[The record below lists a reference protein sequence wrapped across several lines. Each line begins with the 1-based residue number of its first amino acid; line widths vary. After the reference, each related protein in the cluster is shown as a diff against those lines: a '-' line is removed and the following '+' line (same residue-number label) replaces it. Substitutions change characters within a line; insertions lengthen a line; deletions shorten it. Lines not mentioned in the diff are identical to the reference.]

1 MFIYGAD
8 APPACAGVGVAPLLL
23 FGVISIED
31 FVEPGMAIGRGLFTP
46 FGLNSES
53 ARLRRFWRLGGGST
67 APRGCEI
74 VTLEDGTEGGGEISA
89 GGLADAPVGVCGE
102 IPDSLRLEFNL
113 KVGNLES
120 SLALRVRHALRWR
133 SAVALLRMSG
143 SALRLF
149 TRTFTFFPGYVRMKF
164 SYMWTVCRCCRR
176 LSKCEKRFKHRS
188 HLNGRSPVC
197 FLMCLA
203 KCSDRVKVMEQL
215 GKPVH
220 RYMRFLR
227 FLRFLP
233 RAAVAAAG
241 GGLGDDEEDCGCAV
255 ASAASS
261 LLLRCCACTPALVA
275 AAAPVSAP
283 ASARALN
290 EGFCAA
296 GAAASLVEVE
306 VEFAAD
312 VISRMLE
319 SKADRIRKELFRMPV
334 ETQAQGQKECTAA
347 KEDGQNSERK
357 REILHKLNERLSQIP
372 NSIWISEVS

>member
-23 FGVISIED
+23 FGVISIEG

-46 FGLNSES
+46 FGLNSEES

-74 VTLEDGTEGGGEISA
+74 VTLEGGTEGGGDMSA
-89 GGLADAPVGVCGE
+89 GGLAGAPVGVCGE

-120 SLALRVRHALRWR
+120 SLALTLWRTLWCCWR

-164 SYMWTVCRCCRR
+164 SYIWTVCRCCRR
-176 LSKCEKRFKHRS
+176 LSKREKRFKHRS

-220 RYMRFLR
+220 R
-227 FLRFLP
+227 
-233 RAAVAAAG
+233 
-241 GGLGDDEEDCGCAV
+241 
-255 ASAASS
+255 
-261 LLLRCCACTPALVA
+261 
-275 AAAPVSAP
+275 
-283 ASARALN
+283 
-290 EGFCAA
+290 
-296 GAAASLVEVE
+296 
-306 VEFAAD
+306 
-312 VISRMLE
+312 
-319 SKADRIRKELFRMPV
+319 
-334 ETQAQGQKECTAA
+334 
-347 KEDGQNSERK
+347 
-357 REILHKLNERLSQIP
+357 
-372 NSIWISEVS
+372 